1 MRKLILAFAAVALTS
16 LPALAQSEG
25 AAAGAATGA
34 IIGGVVG
41 GPVGA
46 AVGAGVGAGAGAAGQ
61 AASSPPNAVA
71 VEAAPSTGVRE
82 RNTTCVQGAG
92 ATTCTETEV
101 RR

>member
-1 MRKLILAFAAVALTS
+1 MRKLILAVAVVAMS
-16 LPALAQSEG
+16 ALPALAQGEG

-46 AVGAGVGAGAGAAGQ
+46 AVGAGVGAGAGAAGE
-61 AASSPPNAVA
+61 AASPPNAVA
-71 VEAAPSTGVRE
+71 VETAPATGVRE

-92 ATTCTETEV
+92 ATTCTETEI

>member
-1 MRKLILAFAAVALTS
+1 MRQLLLAVAAVAVTG

-41 GPVGA
+41 GPIGA
-46 AVGAGVGAGAGAAGQ
+46 AVGAGAGAGAAGQ
-61 AASSPPNAVA
+61 AASPPNAVA
-71 VEAAPSTGVRE
+71 VETAPSSGVRE
-82 RNTTCVQGAG
+82 RRTTCVQGAG